1 MRMKA
6 CVVLALLAHA
16 GLWAQT
22 AAVSQISGTVQD
34 PSGAAIVGAVV
45 RVTQTETG
53 FTRTAETGTDGVY
66 RLPELPIGPYKLE
79 ATRQAFGPYVQTGIV
94 LQVNINPTIN
104 ITLQVGTTVESVQ
117 VQANAAMVE
126 TQTNAVGTVFEN
138 QRVLDLPLN
147 GRQETALITLAGAA
161 VSAPPTNTIGGKNY
175 PTEVAIS
182 VEGSAGNGTFYLL
195 DGGSNND
202 LFTNVSSPIPFP
214 DAIQEFSVQM
224 GSIPARY
231 GFHAGAV
238 INMVTKA
245 GTNQIH
251 GDLFEF
257 LRNGDF
263 NARNSSQPARD
274 SLKRNQFGGVLGG
287 PVQKNKLFFFGGYQ
301 GTWIRSDPASNI
313 VFLPTQAMLNGDFT
327 TFASPTCAGTQKT
340 LPASLGFANNRI
352 SPTLFNPVAMNVLKK
367 VPVSADPC
375 GKYQYGIA
383 NPQREHQVI
392 GKVDYIRSEKN
403 TFVARYLISDYINPD
418 GAVAGNLLTTTRP
431 GITYRDQNFTLG
443 ETYLFSPTT
452 INSVH
457 LTVMRNR
464 TTRAPAPF
472 EGVGTDYGIKQ
483 SNPVPNLFIVTIS
496 NGFNIGSTG
505 GALAIFDPTNVWLA
519 DDIDVIRGSHQ
530 LAFGGMTFYDQFN
543 SYNNQVTNGQWTF
556 NGSITGL
563 GLTDFMMGKTSNYQQ
578 GNNGEDYN
586 RSNYY
591 SLYAQDSWRVNSR
604 LNVNY
609 GIRWEPYLPEHFKGA
624 LPNVEHFDMGLFLKG
639 VKSVVFP
646 NAPAGLMFNG
656 DPSMPSAA
664 SNVYPNWNVW
674 SPRFGL
680 VWDPRG
686 NGRETIRA
694 SYSMAHE
701 YPSMYY
707 SNFVT
712 NSAPWGGLL
721 QLANPVGG
729 FSDPFLGV
737 GNGAPFPQPLPPP
750 KNYTFPAFATYTSVG
765 EPYSAH
771 LKSTYEEHWNA
782 TLQKQLGRDLVLSG
796 SYLGNR
802 TLHMWAA
809 VNANPAVYIPGTC
822 GSVACST
829 VGNTNQRRVLNRL
842 DPVNG
847 AFYGPIYQTNDGAN
861 AWYNAM
867 LLSIQRRFSRHY
879 SFMANYTWSHC
890 ISEADTGGDLG
901 QASAMVMNPN
911 NLLED
916 RGNCLSDRRNNFNS
930 SIIAQTPEFS
940 STLLRRI
947 ASGWQVSGIITAQ
960 SGNWQSVTTGS
971 DTSLTAS
978 QAAAS
983 LQDRANVIGDW
994 HGDGTRNDWF
1004 QRSAFVNNAPGI
1016 FGNVGRNSV
1025 LQPGAWNI
1033 DASLVRRVKVRE
1045 AQTVEIRAEA
1055 YNVLNHANFGPATLS
1070 IASGT
1075 FGKILTSGNPRI
1087 LEFALK
1093 YIF

>member
-1 MRMKA
+1 
-6 CVVLALLAHA
+6 
-16 GLWAQT
+16 
-22 AAVSQISGTVQD
+22 
-34 PSGAAIVGAVV
+34 
-45 RVTQTETG
+45 
-53 FTRTAETGTDGVY
+53 
-66 RLPELPIGPYKLE
+66 
-79 ATRQAFGPYVQTGIV
+79 
-94 LQVNINPTIN
+94 
-104 ITLQVGTTVESVQ
+104 
-117 VQANAAMVE
+117 
-126 TQTNAVGTVFEN
+126 
-138 QRVLDLPLN
+138 
-147 GRQETALITLAGAA
+147 LITLAGAA

-182 VEGSAGNGTFYLL
+182 VEGSAGNGTLYLL

-224 GSIPARY
+224 GSVPARY

-263 NARNSSQPARD
+263 NARNASQPARD
-274 SLKRNQFGGVLGG
+274 SLKRNQFGGVIGG
-287 PVQKNKLFFFGGYQ
+287 PVRKSKLFFFGGYQ
-301 GTWIRSDPASNI
+301 GTWTRSDPAASI
-313 VFLPTQAMLNGDFT
+313 VFVPTQAMLNGDFT
-327 TFASPTCAGTQKT
+327 TLASPACAGKQVT
-340 LPASLGFANNRI
+340 LGAPFVNNQISL
-352 SPTLFNPVAMNVLKK
+352 SLLNPVALNVLKK
-367 VPVSADPC
+367 VPVSPDPC

-383 NPQREHQVI
+383 NPQREHQVV
-392 GKVDYIRSEKN
+392 GKMDYIRSEKN
-403 TFVARYLISDYINPD
+403 TLIGRYLISDYINPD
-418 GAVAGNLLTTTRP
+418 GAVSGNLLTTTRP
-431 GITYRDQNFTLG
+431 GLTYRDQNLTLG
-443 ETYLFSPTT
+443 DSYVFSPGT

-472 EGVGTDYGIKQ
+472 AGVGTDYGIKQ
-483 SNPVPNLFIVTIS
+483 SNPVPNLFIVSIS
-496 NGFNIGSTG
+496 NGFNVGSTG
-505 GALAIFDPTNVWLA
+505 GALAIFDPTNVWLT
-519 DDIDVIRGSHQ
+519 DDIDLIRGKHQ
-530 LAFGGMTFYDQFN
+530 LAFGGMTFYNQFN
-543 SYNNQVTNGQWTF
+543 SYNNQLTNGQWTF
-556 NGSITGL
+556 NGSLTGL
-563 GLTDFMMGKTSNYQQ
+563 GLADFMVGKTSNYQQ

-624 LPNVEHFDMGLFLKG
+624 LPNVEHFNMGLFLKG

-656 DPSMPSAA
+656 DPSMPGAA
-664 SNVYPNWNVW
+664 SNIHANWNVW
-674 SPRFGL
+674 SPRLGM

-686 NGRETIRA
+686 NGRETIRV
-694 SYSMAHE
+694 SYSVAHE

-737 GNGAPFPQPLPPP
+737 GNGAPFPQTLPPP
-750 KNYTFPAFATYTSVG
+750 KNYTFPGFATYTSVG
-765 EPYSAH
+765 EDYSAN

-782 TLQKQLGRDLVLSG
+782 TLQKQLGRDFILSA

-822 GSVACST
+822 GSGPCST
-829 VGNTNQRRVLNRL
+829 IANTNQRRYLNLL

-847 AFYGPIYQTNDGAN
+847 AYYGPIYQTNDGAN

-867 LLSIQRRFSRHY
+867 LISVQRRFSQHY

-901 QASAMVMNPN
+901 QASAMVMNPSN
-911 NLLED
+911 VRED
-916 RGNCLSDRRNNFNS
+916 RGNCLSDRRQIFNS
-930 SIIAQTPEFS
+930 SIIAQTPEFA
-940 STLLRRI
+940 STLLRRV
-947 ASGWQVSGIITAQ
+947 ASGWQTSAIITAQ
-960 SGNWQSVTTGS
+960 SGNWSSVTTGS

-994 HGDGTRNDWF
+994 HGDGTRTNWF
-1004 QRSAFVNNAPGI
+1004 QRAAFVNNAPGV

-1070 IASGT
+1070 IGSGT

-1087 LEFALK
+1087 CEFALK